1 MDAEILRVII
11 IAVTAVIIT
20 VIIAYAAITCSR
32 IAASIQMDRD
42 RANVKLIEKLAMQR
56 RTFYTI
62 RPEEQANGTGK
73 EQ

>member
-1 MDAEILRVII
+1 MDTEVIKIII
-11 IAVTAVIIT
+11 IAAAAIIIT
-20 VIIAYAAITCSR
+20 IIIAYTAVTCGR
-32 IAASIQMDRD
+32 IAASVKMDHE